1 LEFWLI
7 HSTKRNKMA
16 LGYKPQDFPGLTG
29 AIPSFLTSDANPDL
43 AVLRGVFF
51 ESQKAA
57 GKTNAE
63 AVGNADYFA
72 NQILGGGSDMSA
84 FTETREPTV
93 WQAYYNLYSK
103 NKGAYDAA
111 KSAATASGT
120 AITPTAS
127 AGGMKMPSWVRPMII
142 AALVVAAV
150 YFIYRA
156 MKRKK

>member
-1 LEFWLI
+1 
-7 HSTKRNKMA
+7 MA

-29 AIPSFLTSDANPDL
+29 AIPSFLTTDANPDL

-51 ESQKAA
+51 QSQKAA

-63 AVGNADYFA
+63 AVANADYFA
-72 NQILGGGSDMSA
+72 NQILGGVSDMSS

-93 WQAYYNLYSK
+93 WQAYYSLYSK

-111 KSAATASGT
+111 KNEATASGT
-120 AITPTAS
+120 PITATA
-127 AGGMKMPSWVRPMII
+127 APVGMKMPSWVKPMII
-142 AALVVAAV
+142 AALVVAAI

>member
-1 LEFWLI
+1 
-7 HSTKRNKMA
+7 MA
-16 LGYKPQDFPGLTG
+16 LGYNPQDYPGLTG
-29 AIPSFLTSDANPDL
+29 SIPSFITTEANPDL

-51 ESQKAA
+51 QSQKAV

-72 NQILGGGSDMSA
+72 NQILSGSSDMSA

-103 NKGAYDAA
+103 DKGAYDAA

-120 AITPTAS
+120 AITATAN
-127 AGGMKMPSWVRPMII
+127 AGGMTMPSWVKPMII
-142 AALVVAAV
+142 VALVVAAV

>member
-1 LEFWLI
+1 
-7 HSTKRNKMA
+7 MA
-16 LGYKPQDFPGLTG
+16 LGYKPQDYPGLTG

-51 ESQKAA
+51 QSQKAV

-93 WQAYYNLYSK
+93 WQAYYNLYLK
-103 NKGAYDAA
+103 DKGAYDAA

-120 AITPTAS
+120 AITATAS
-127 AGGMKMPSWVRPMII
+127 AGGMNMPSWVKPMII

>member
-1 LEFWLI
+1 
-7 HSTKRNKMA
+7 MA
-16 LGYKPQDFPGLTG
+16 LGYQPQDFPGLTG
-29 AIPSFLTSDANPDL
+29 SIPSFITTNANPDL

-51 ESQKAA
+51 QSQKAV

-93 WQAYYNLYSK
+93 WQAYYNLYLK
-103 NKGAYDAA
+103 DKGAYDAA

-120 AITPTAS
+120 ATTPTAS
-127 AGGMKMPSWVRPMII
+127 AGGMTMPSWVKPMII
-142 AALVVAAV
+142 AALVAAAV